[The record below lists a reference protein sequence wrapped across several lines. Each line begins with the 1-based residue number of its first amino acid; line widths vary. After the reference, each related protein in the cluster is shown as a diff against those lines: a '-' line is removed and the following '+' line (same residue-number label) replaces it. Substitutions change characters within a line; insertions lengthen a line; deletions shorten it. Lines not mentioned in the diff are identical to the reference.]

1 MTYVFKLPEAWWG
14 PWLVASEAAASTR
27 ARAAGGV
34 DASAYNKLFKY
45 VVPETK
51 PAWCREGEEE
61 GEEEEEE
68 ARRGWAGRIRTRI
81 KILVARL
88 VPIRPRSRGERR
100 FLRTFFSRAAAAGV
114 VAAAAVAAIR
124 PARR

>member
-81 KILVARL
+81 WILVAAAAGVVAFTL

-100 FLRTFFSRAAAAGV
+100 SLRTSPTP
-114 VAAAAVAAIR
+114 AAVAAIR